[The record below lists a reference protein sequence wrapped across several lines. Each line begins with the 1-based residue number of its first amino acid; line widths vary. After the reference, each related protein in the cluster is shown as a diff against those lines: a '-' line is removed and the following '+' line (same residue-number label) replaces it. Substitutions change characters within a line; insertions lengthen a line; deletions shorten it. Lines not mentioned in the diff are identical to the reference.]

1 MSNILFICNKPP
13 YQDSAAREALE
24 AAMTTAIFG
33 HETALLLTGDA
44 VLQLL
49 TPQQPA
55 QLELKNQGA
64 SMQALSLYDIEK
76 LYVNEADLQ
85 RLQLDAASLSPQP
98 LSLTA
103 TELQALIQQQ
113 QQVITL

>member
-1 MSNILFICNKPP
+1 MSKLLFICNKSP
-13 YQDSAAREALE
+13 YQDSTAREALE

-76 LYVNEADLQ
+76 LYVCADDLQ
-85 RLQLDAASLSPQP
+85 RSTLDAANLSPQP
-98 LSLTA
+98 QPLTA